1 MDTLDAP
8 LLLELVVVLLLPLYA
23 GIAEVVFREDR
34 LTSGR
39 RVEVLVRVE
48 DVEVVEVVED
58 VDEEDVLPPALLED
72 VDGLDVE
79 LRPNLEVLER
89 EDDEVVVLV
98 EERAEIKARLIFL
111 IVARKFSSSN
121 KNQERK
127 IKQRK
132 VRDIETS
139 DISPV

>member
-1 MDTLDAP
+1 M
-8 LLLELVVVLLLPLYA
+8 
-23 GIAEVVFREDR
+23 
-34 LTSGR
+34 
-39 RVEVLVRVE
+39 
-48 DVEVVEVVED
+48 
-58 VDEEDVLPPALLED
+58 D

-121 KNQERK
+121 KN
-127 IKQRK
+127 
-132 VRDIETS
+132 
-139 DISPV
+139 

>member
-1 MDTLDAP
+1 M
-8 LLLELVVVLLLPLYA
+8 YA
-23 GIAEVVFREDR
+23 GIADVVFREDR

-127 IKQRK
+127 
-132 VRDIETS
+132 
-139 DISPV
+139 

>member
-8 LLLELVVVLLLPLYA
+8 LLLELVVVLLFPLYA
-23 GIAEVVFREDR
+23 GIAEVVFLEDR

-39 RVEVLVRVE
+39 RVEVLVR
-48 DVEVVEVVED
+48 VEVVEVVED

-89 EDDEVVVLV
+89 EDEVVVLV

-121 KNQERK
+121 KN
-127 IKQRK
+127 
-132 VRDIETS
+132 
-139 DISPV
+139 

>member
-8 LLLELVVVLLLPLYA
+8 LLLELVVVLLFPLYA
-23 GIAEVVFREDR
+23 GIADVVFREDR

-48 DVEVVEVVED
+48 DVEVVEVVDD
-58 VDEEDVLPPALLED
+58 VDEDVLPPALLED

-89 EDDEVVVLV
+89 EEDEVVVLV
-98 EERAEIKARLIFL
+98 DERAEIKARLIFL

-127 IKQRK
+127 
-132 VRDIETS
+132 
-139 DISPV
+139 

>member
-8 LLLELVVVLLLPLYA
+8 LLLELVVVLLFPLYA
-23 GIAEVVFREDR
+23 GIAEVVFLEDR

-48 DVEVVEVVED
+48 DVEVVEVVDD
-58 VDEEDVLPPALLED
+58 VDEDVLPPALLED

-89 EDDEVVVLV
+89 EEDEVVVLV

-121 KNQERK
+121 KN
-127 IKQRK
+127 
-132 VRDIETS
+132 
-139 DISPV
+139 

>member
-8 LLLELVVVLLLPLYA
+8 LLLELVVVLLFPLYA
-23 GIAEVVFREDR
+23 GIAEVVFLEDR

-48 DVEVVEVVED
+48 DVEVVEVVDD
-58 VDEEDVLPPALLED
+58 VDEDVLPPALLED

-89 EDDEVVVLV
+89 EEDEVVVLV
-98 EERAEIKARLIFL
+98 DERAEIKTRLIFL

-127 IKQRK
+127 
-132 VRDIETS
+132 
-139 DISPV
+139 

>member
-8 LLLELVVVLLLPLYA
+8 LLLELVVVLLFPLYA
-23 GIAEVVFREDR
+23 GIAEVVFLEDR

-48 DVEVVEVVED
+48 DVEVVEVVDD
-58 VDEEDVLPPALLED
+58 VDEDVLPPALLED

-89 EDDEVVVLV
+89 EDEVVVLV

-121 KNQERK
+121 KNQEKK

-132 VRDIETS
+132 VRDI
-139 DISPV
+139 SPSV

>member
-8 LLLELVVVLLLPLYA
+8 LLLELVVVLLFPLYA
-23 GIAEVVFREDR
+23 GIAEVVFLEDR

-39 RVEVLVRVE
+39 RVEVLVR
-48 DVEVVEVVED
+48 VEVVEVVED

-89 EDDEVVVLV
+89 EEDEVVVLV

-127 IKQRK
+127 
-132 VRDIETS
+132 
-139 DISPV
+139 

>member
-8 LLLELVVVLLLPLYA
+8 LLLELVVVLLFPLYA
-23 GIAEVVFREDR
+23 GIAEVVFLEDR

-48 DVEVVEVVED
+48 DVEVVEVVDD
-58 VDEEDVLPPALLED
+58 VDEDVLPPALLED

-121 KNQERK
+121 KYQERK
-127 IKQRK
+127 
-132 VRDIETS
+132 
-139 DISPV
+139 

>member
-8 LLLELVVVLLLPLYA
+8 LLLELVVVLLFPLYA

-48 DVEVVEVVED
+48 EVEVVEVVED

-89 EDDEVVVLV
+89 EDEVVVLV

-132 VRDIETS
+132 VRDI
-139 DISPV
+139 SPV

>member
-8 LLLELVVVLLLPLYA
+8 LLLELVVVLLFPLYA
-23 GIAEVVFREDR
+23 GIADVVFLEDR

-48 DVEVVEVVED
+48 DVEVVEVVDD

-89 EDDEVVVLV
+89 DDEVVVLV
-98 EERAEIKARLIFL
+98 DERAEIKARLIFL

-121 KNQERK
+121 KN
-127 IKQRK
+127 
-132 VRDIETS
+132 
-139 DISPV
+139 

>member
-8 LLLELVVVLLLPLYA
+8 LLLELVVVLLFPLYA
-23 GIAEVVFREDR
+23 GIADVVFREDR

-48 DVEVVEVVED
+48 DVEVVDD

-89 EDDEVVVLV
+89 DDEVVVLV
-98 EERAEIKARLIFL
+98 DERAEIKARLIFL

-121 KNQERK
+121 KNQEKK

-132 VRDIETS
+132 VRDI
-139 DISPV
+139 SPV

>member
-8 LLLELVVVLLLPLYA
+8 LLLELVVVLLFPLYA
-23 GIAEVVFREDR
+23 GIAEVVFLEDR

-48 DVEVVEVVED
+48 DVEVVEVVDD
-58 VDEEDVLPPALLED
+58 VDEDVLPPALLED

-89 EDDEVVVLV
+89 EEDEVVVLV
-98 EERAEIKARLIFL
+98 DERAEIKARLIFL

-127 IKQRK
+127 
-132 VRDIETS
+132 
-139 DISPV
+139 

>member
-8 LLLELVVVLLLPLYA
+8 LLLELVVVLLFPLYA
-23 GIAEVVFREDR
+23 GIAEVVFLEDR

-58 VDEEDVLPPALLED
+58 VDDEDVLPPALLED

-89 EDDEVVVLV
+89 EEDEVVVLV
-98 EERAEIKARLIFL
+98 DERAEIKARLIFL

-127 IKQRK
+127 
-132 VRDIETS
+132 
-139 DISPV
+139 

>member
-8 LLLELVVVLLLPLYA
+8 LLLELVVVLLFPLYA
-23 GIAEVVFREDR
+23 GIAEVVFLEDR

-58 VDEEDVLPPALLED
+58 VDDEDVLPPALLED

-89 EDDEVVVLV
+89 DDEVVVLV
-98 EERAEIKARLIFL
+98 DERAEIKARLIFL

-121 KNQERK
+121 KYQERK
-127 IKQRK
+127 
-132 VRDIETS
+132 
-139 DISPV
+139 